1 MTFKD
6 IYEAIGESIDN
17 YGHHTMSAE
26 SFYASMVDAHTAIGD
41 LLDQDSKPMRINIAI
56 NDKTILD
63 DIQYHIDNMIEDEEI
78 AFPDD
83 KARNDF
89 EEECLDSILTTCEY
103 DADYLP
109 TWSEI
114 MNSVHDKAD
123 DYGYLL

>member
-1 MTFKD
+1 MTLKG
-6 IYEAIGESIDN
+6 IYEAIGESLEN
-17 YGHHTMSAE
+17 YENGMAGVQSL
-26 SFYASMVDAHTAIGD
+26 YDSMVDAHTAIGD

-78 AFPDD
+78 AFPDA

-89 EEECLDSILTTCEY
+89 EVECLDSILTTCEY

-114 MNSVHDKAD
+114 MNKVHDKAD